1 MATPI
6 QADGGAP
13 MQNRWDMKT
22 QEAKSTT
29 SRTPGKSDGAA
40 YYGKPESRFR
50 DRLFVIIFEA
60 DTRMGRWFDFSLIAA
75 ILISVAVVM
84 LDSVASIN
92 NRHGASLRAFEWFFT
107 VIFTIE
113 YIARLACVKYP
124 MRYAKSF
131 YGIVDL
137 LAVLPSYAAFF
148 VPELYALFD
157 LRLLRL
163 LRIFRLLKL
172 ASYVEEYAML
182 GSALLASKRKIIIFL
197 SAVAIIVIVN
207 GTLLYVI
214 EGGPGSDFSSI
225 PTSVYF
231 AITAVT
237 TVGFGDITPQTDLG
251 RAITSIS
258 MLVGWSILAVPT
270 GIISAE
276 MTSQRFL
283 ARPNTRTCPECL
295 ATGLEETA
303 KFCRNCGAKL
313 PPYAQDFK

>member
-1 MATPI
+1 
-6 QADGGAP
+6 
-13 MQNRWDMKT
+13 MKT
-22 QEAKSTT
+22 HASKNLT
-29 SRTPGKSDGAA
+29 SRTPVRSDGAA
-40 YYGKPESRFR
+40 YFGKPGTRVR

-60 DTRMGRWFDFSLIAA
+60 DTRAGRWFDFALIAT
-75 ILISVAVVM
+75 ILLSVAVVM

-92 NRHGASLRAFEWFFT
+92 TRHGAVLRTSEWFFT
-107 VIFTIE
+107 VVFTIE
-113 YIARLACVKYP
+113 YIARLACVKHP
-124 MRYAKSF
+124 LRYAKSF

-137 LAVLPSYAAFF
+137 LAILPSYAAFF
-148 VPELYALFD
+148 IPELHALFD

-172 ASYVEEYAML
+172 ASYVEEYSML

-197 SAVAIIVIVN
+197 SVVAIIVVVN

-270 GIISAE
+270 GIITSE

-283 ARPNTRTCPECL
+283 GRPSTRTCPECL
-295 ATGLEETA
+295 TTGLSETA
-303 KFCRNCGAKL
+303 KFCGNCGAKL
-313 PPYAQDFK
+313 PPFAQDIS

>member
-1 MATPI
+1 
-6 QADGGAP
+6 
-13 MQNRWDMKT
+13 MKT
-22 QEAKSTT
+22 HLPNRRRSSIPA
-29 SRTPGKSDGAA
+29 KSDGAA
-40 YYGKPESRFR
+40 YYGRPESRWR

-60 DTRMGRWFDFSLIAA
+60 DTRTGRWFDFSLIAA
-75 ILISVAVVM
+75 ILLSVTIVM

-92 NRHGASLRAFEWFFT
+92 NRHGATLRALEWFFT

-124 MRYAKSF
+124 LRYAKSF

-137 LAVLPSYAAFF
+137 LAILPSYAAFF
-148 VPELYALFD
+148 IPELHALFD

-172 ASYVEEYAML
+172 ASYVDEYSML
-182 GSALLASKRKIIIFL
+182 ASALLASKRKIIIFL
-197 SAVAIIVIVN
+197 SVVAIIVIVN
-207 GTLLYVI
+207 GTVLYVI

-225 PTSVYF
+225 PASVYF

-295 ATGLEETA
+295 ATGLGETA
-303 KFCRNCGAKL
+303 KFCQNCGAKL
-313 PPYAQDFK
+313 APFVQDIT